1 MDADR
6 DRVLFVR
13 ASASADRKRRPYV
26 AVRTDG
32 GPPAIL
38 SSASEAA
45 LTGHASRPESVL
57 GKIVHIDEGG
67 ESIDSANCGLRS
79 GAPFVV
85 VTAEIEK
92 LQDPRAAL
100 V

>member
-1 MDADR
+1 M
-6 DRVLFVR
+6 LFVR
-13 ASASADRKRRPYV
+13 AAASSDRKRRPYL

-45 LTGHASRPESVL
+45 LAGHANQPELVL
-57 GKIVHIDEGG
+57 GKIIHIDEGG
-67 ESIDSANCGLRS
+67 QSADGANCGLPS
-79 GAPFVV
+79 GTPFVV
-85 VTAEIEK
+85 VTAEMEK

-100 V
+100 S